1 VVLALY
7 GIACLYLYVLRVLVT
22 LGGCPGDE
30 CMARKVGEL
39 VLYACQMEEA
49 VLQIKR
55 LLDDVRAGLAWQLRR
70 RARRCELHRLRRP
83 ARDMPAPSHHGEP
96 GPPSGRRCRL
106 QLVFRQRAAVN
117 QF

>member
-1 VVLALY
+1 MVLALY

-22 LGGCPGDE
+22 LGGCQGDE

-55 LLDDVRAGLAWQLRR
+55 LLDDVRAGLAWQLLAATVDEVERSDL
-70 RARRCELHRLRRP
+70 AREVSAMVHALKQ
-83 ARDMPAPSHHGEP
+83 A
-96 GPPSGRRCRL
+96 
-106 QLVFRQRAAVN
+106 FAA
-117 QF
+117 